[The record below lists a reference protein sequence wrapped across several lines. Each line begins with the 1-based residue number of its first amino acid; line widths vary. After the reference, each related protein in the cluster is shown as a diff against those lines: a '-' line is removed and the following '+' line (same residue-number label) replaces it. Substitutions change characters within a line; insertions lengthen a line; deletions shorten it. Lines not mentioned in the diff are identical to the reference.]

1 MDSETILCEKKGRI
15 TYITLNRPEVLNAI
29 NNTLRRELLAAV
41 EEFDRDEEAWVAILS
56 GAGRAFCSGGDVKDR
71 ERPDPR
77 LVHGPGMLPASNLL
91 LSCTNGKPVIAA
103 VHGYAVGGGLFYT
116 LACDLAVAADNTK
129 FQFTEV
135 ARGLGGGGGW
145 ASLWFWGGAKFAS
158 EMSIIPR
165 LFSAQEAYQFGM
177 INRVVPLGQQV
188 AEAESLAEDIMS
200 YPQESVRAQVRISRW
215 YAQRATEEASLY
227 TSALRTAGRSE
238 DRAEY
243 DRAFLEKRKPV
254 FKDR

>member
-71 ERPDPR
+71 EGPDPR

-91 LSCTNGKPVIAA
+91 LSCANGKPVIAA

-135 ARGLGGGGGW
+135 
-145 ASLWFWGGAKFAS
+145 
-158 EMSIIPR
+158 
-165 LFSAQEAYQFGM
+165 
-177 INRVVPLGQQV
+177 PLGQQV

-200 YPQESVRAQVRISRW
+200 YPQESVCAQVRISRW
-215 YAQRATEEASLY
+215 YGTEGN
-227 TSALRTAGRSE
+227 RRG
-238 DRAEY
+238 
-243 DRAFLEKRKPV
+243 KPV
-254 FKDR
+254 HFCVAHSRPQ